1 MREGGRKRN
10 KIEESCKTNF
20 KREKCSWTESS
31 PGNLIFKPCLSPETK
46 FQGIEKFRLYA
57 LNDTARKQA
66 RTMHTEQTYQKT
78 FLPLKENANSK
89 AVPKMDT
96 HQTEPSRTEN
106 SFHMVATS
114 STLVMQ
120 RTLWMAQTFCIAT
133 MAFGTLAFPRARVC
147 THSLLTWR
155 WTLNY
160 HYHLEKVRS
169 NSINAF

>member
-1 MREGGRKRN
+1 M
-10 KIEESCKTNF
+10 
-20 KREKCSWTESS
+20 
-31 PGNLIFKPCLSPETK
+31 
-46 FQGIEKFRLYA
+46 
-57 LNDTARKQA
+57 QA
-66 RTMHTEQTYQKT
+66 KQTYQKS

-147 THSLLTWR
+147 THSVLTRSWL
-155 WTLNY
+155 LNY
-160 HYHLEKVRS
+160 HYHLEKSWWFINVFSLNIAVLFRS
-169 NSINAF
+169 HMYWPWVNRQRKTKWHGFFSRTGGHVWMFY